1 MKRFLM
7 LLTLLS
13 LSSCKSLLGGGGL
26 TGGQEEVVDVIIP
39 FLRNSSN
46 ECYYLDEFMPAP
58 DSLVSGESGG
68 MKLRYYTY
76 LKAQYKEWRS
86 YTILLSFYSL
96 DRKCWSLFEEAYQ
109 EIPKS

>member
-1 MKRFLM
+1 MKNLM
-7 LLTLLS
+7 FVLILASIVSCSS
-13 LSSCKSLLGGGGL
+13 LMQDMGMSGGKD
-26 TGGQEEVVDVIIP
+26 QMVDVIIP

-58 DSLVSGESGG
+58 DSMVSGESDG

-76 LKAQYKEWRS
+76 LRAQYKTWKS

-109 EIPKS
+109 KIEN

>member
-7 LLTLLS
+7 LLTLLTF
-13 LSSCKSLLGGGGL
+13 LLARVYSAEAVHGRTRRGRRRYHS
-26 TGGQEEVVDVIIP
+26 

>member
-1 MKRFLM
+1 MKQFIILFLIPP
-7 LLTLLS
+7 LLS
-13 LSSCKSLLGGGGL
+13 CNSMMGDMGLSGGKD
-26 TGGQEEVVDVIIP
+26 EVVDVIIP

-58 DSLVSGESGG
+58 DSMVSGESGG

-76 LKAQYKEWRS
+76 LNAQYKEWRS

-109 EIPKS
+109 KIED

>member
-1 MKRFLM
+1 MKKLVILFILFLTFSCQSM
-7 LLTLLS
+7 MGDMS
-13 LSSCKSLLGGGGL
+13 LSGGKD
-26 TGGQEEVVDVIIP
+26 QVVDVIIP

-58 DSLVSGESGG
+58 DSMVSGESGG

-86 YTILLSFYSL
+86 FTILLSFYSL

-109 EIPKS
+109 KIEN